1 MKNRMRR
8 LRLNSNIREVFAE
21 TALRK
26 EDLIYPIFVKD
37 GVNEVEEIKS
47 LKGQKQYTVDRLDE
61 VIKEL
66 KDLGIRSVILF
77 GVPDHKDACGSG
89 AYAKDGVV
97 QRAIRKIKEI
107 DKDFLVI
114 GDVCMC
120 EYTDHGH
127 CGILHGD
134 YVDNDETVSYLQKIA
149 VSMAEAGVDIVA
161 PSDMMDGRVAK
172 IREALDEAGYIN
184 VSIMSYAS
192 KFASN
197 YYGPFRDAAGSAPS
211 FGDRK
216 QYQMDYRN
224 KKEALREIL
233 SDVDE
238 GTDMLI
244 VKPAMAYGDIIKL
257 ASEET
262 NLPIVAYSVSGEYA
276 MLYDAVKN
284 GLVKEDII
292 METMLSFKRAGAN
305 LIITY
310 FAKYLAERL

>member
-8 LRLNSNIREVFAE
+8 LRLNANIREMFAE
-21 TALRK
+21 TSLRK
-26 EDLIYPIFVKD
+26 EDLIYPLFVKD
-37 GVNEVEEIKS
+37 GENEVEDIKS

-77 GVPDHKDACGSG
+77 GVPEHKDACGSG

-107 DKDFLVI
+107 DKDFIVI

-233 SDVDE
+233 SDVEE
-238 GTDMLI
+238 GADMLI
-244 VKPAMAYGDIIKL
+244 VKPAMAYGDIMKL

-276 MLYDAVKN
+276 MLYDAVAN

>member
-8 LRLNSNIREVFAE
+8 LRLNANIREVFAE
-21 TALRK
+21 TSLRK
-26 EDLIYPIFVKD
+26 EDLIYPLFVKD

-77 GVPDHKDACGSG
+77 GVPEHKDACGSG

-107 DKDFLVI
+107 DKDFIVI

-238 GTDMLI
+238 GADMLI
-244 VKPAMAYGDIIKL
+244 VKPAMAYGDIMKL

-276 MLYDAVKN
+276 MLYDAVAN
-284 GLVKEDII
+284 ALVKEDII

>member
-8 LRLNSNIREVFAE
+8 LRLNANIREVFAE
-21 TALRK
+21 TSLRK
-26 EDLIYPIFVKD
+26 EDLIYPLFVKD

-77 GVPDHKDACGSG
+77 GVPEHKDACGSG

-107 DKDFLVI
+107 DKDFIVI

-134 YVDNDETVSYLQKIA
+134 YVDNDETLNYLAKIA

-238 GTDMLI
+238 GADMLI
-244 VKPAMAYGDIIKL
+244 VKPAMAYGDIMKL

-276 MLYDAVKN
+276 MLYDAVAN

>member
-8 LRLNSNIREVFAE
+8 LRLNANIREMFAE
-21 TALRK
+21 TSLRK
-26 EDLIYPIFVKD
+26 EDLIYPLFVKD
-37 GVNEVEEIKS
+37 GENEVEEIKS

-107 DKDFLVI
+107 DKDFIVI

-238 GTDMLI
+238 GADMLI
-244 VKPAMAYGDIIKL
+244 VKPAMAYGDIMKL

-276 MLYDAVKN
+276 MLYDAVAN

>member
-8 LRLNSNIREVFAE
+8 LRLNANIREMFAE
-21 TALRK
+21 TSLRK
-26 EDLIYPIFVKD
+26 EDLIYPPFVKD

-107 DKDFLVI
+107 DKDFIVI

-149 VSMAEAGVDIVA
+149 VSMVEAGVDIVA

-238 GTDMLI
+238 GADMLI
-244 VKPAMAYGDIIKL
+244 VKPAMAYGDIMKL

-276 MLYDAVKN
+276 MLYDAVAN

>member
-8 LRLNSNIREVFAE
+8 LRLNANIREMFAE
-21 TALRK
+21 TSLRK
-26 EDLIYPIFVKD
+26 EDLIYPLFVKD

-77 GVPDHKDACGSG
+77 GVPEHKDACGSG

-107 DKDFLVI
+107 DKDFIVI

-149 VSMAEAGVDIVA
+149 MSMAEAGVDIVA

-233 SDVDE
+233 SDVEE
-238 GTDMLI
+238 GADMLI
-244 VKPAMAYGDIIKL
+244 VKPAMAYGDIMKL

-276 MLYDAVKN
+276 MLYDAVAN

>member
-8 LRLNSNIREVFAE
+8 LRLNANIREMFAE

-26 EDLIYPIFVKD
+26 EDLIYPLFVKD
-37 GVNEVEEIKS
+37 GANEVEEIKS

-77 GVPDHKDACGSG
+77 GVPEHKDACGSG

-107 DKDFLVI
+107 DKDFIVI

-127 CGILHGD
+127 CGILHGN

-238 GTDMLI
+238 GADMLI
-244 VKPAMAYGDIIKL
+244 VKPAMAYGDIMKL

-276 MLYDAVKN
+276 MLYDAVAN

>member
-8 LRLNSNIREVFAE
+8 LRLNANIREVFAE
-21 TALRK
+21 TVLRK
-26 EDLIYPIFVKD
+26 EDLIYPLFVKD
-37 GVNEVEEIKS
+37 GVNEVEDIKS
-47 LKGQKQYTVDRLDE
+47 LKGQKQYTVDKLDE

-77 GVPDHKDACGSG
+77 GVPEHKDACGSG

-97 QRAIRKIKEI
+97 QRAIRKIKEL
-107 DKDFLVI
+107 DKNFIVI

-127 CGILHGD
+127 CGILHED

-172 IREALDEAGYIN
+172 IREALDDAGYIN

-224 KKEALREIL
+224 KREALREIL
-233 SDVDE
+233 LDVDE
-238 GTDMLI
+238 GADMLI

-257 ASEET
+257 AAEET
-262 NLPIVAYSVSGEYA
+262 KLPIVAYSVSGEYA
-276 MLYDAVKN
+276 MLYDAVEN

>member
-8 LRLNSNIREVFAE
+8 LRLNANIREVFAE
-21 TALRK
+21 AALRK
-26 EDLIYPIFVKD
+26 EDLIYPLFVKD

-61 VIKEL
+61 VMKEL

-77 GVPDHKDACGSG
+77 GVPEHKDACGSG

-107 DKDFLVI
+107 DKDFIVI

-238 GTDMLI
+238 GADMLI
-244 VKPAMAYGDIIKL
+244 VKPAMAYGDIMKL

-276 MLYDAVKN
+276 MLYDAVAN

>member
-8 LRLNSNIREVFAE
+8 LRLNANIREMFAE
-21 TALRK
+21 TSLRK
-26 EDLIYPIFVKD
+26 EDLIYPLFVKD

-107 DKDFLVI
+107 DKDFIVI

-238 GTDMLI
+238 GADMLI
-244 VKPAMAYGDIIKL
+244 VKPAMAYGDIMKL

-276 MLYDAVKN
+276 MLYDAVAN

>member
-8 LRLNSNIREVFAE
+8 LRLNANIREMFAE
-21 TALRK
+21 TSLRK
-26 EDLIYPIFVKD
+26 EDLIYPLFVKD
-37 GVNEVEEIKS
+37 GIDEVEEIKS
-47 LKGQKQYTVDRLDE
+47 LKGQKQYTVDRFDE
-61 VIKEL
+61 AIKEL

-77 GVPDHKDACGSG
+77 GVPEHKDACGSG

-107 DKDFLVI
+107 DKDFIVI

-134 YVDNDETVSYLQKIA
+134 YVDNDETLNYLAKIA

-238 GTDMLI
+238 GADMLI
-244 VKPAMAYGDIIKL
+244 VKPAMAYGDIMKL

-276 MLYDAVKN
+276 MLYDAVAN

>member
-8 LRLNSNIREVFAE
+8 LRLNANIREVFAE
-21 TALRK
+21 TVLRK
-26 EDLIYPIFVKD
+26 EDLIYPLFVKD
-37 GVNEVEEIKS
+37 GVNEVEDIKS
-47 LKGQKQYTVDRLDE
+47 LKGQKQYTVDKLDE
-61 VIKEL
+61 VINEL
-66 KDLGIRSVILF
+66 KGLGIRSVILF
-77 GVPDHKDACGSG
+77 GVPEHKDACGSG

-97 QRAIRKIKEI
+97 QRAIRKIKEL
-107 DKDFLVI
+107 DKDFIVI

-127 CGILHGD
+127 CGILHED

-172 IREALDEAGYIN
+172 IREALDDAGYIN

-224 KKEALREIL
+224 KREALREIL
-233 SDVDE
+233 LDVDE
-238 GTDMLI
+238 GADMLI

-257 ASEET
+257 AAEET
-262 NLPIVAYSVSGEYA
+262 KLPIVAYSVSGEYA
-276 MLYDAVKN
+276 MLYDAVEN

>member
-8 LRLNSNIREVFAE
+8 LRLNANIREMFAE
-21 TALRK
+21 TSLRK
-26 EDLIYPIFVKD
+26 EDLIYPLFVKD

-107 DKDFLVI
+107 DKDFIVI

-134 YVDNDETVSYLQKIA
+134 YVDNDETLDYLAKIA

-238 GTDMLI
+238 GADMLI
-244 VKPAMAYGDIIKL
+244 VKPAMAYGDIMKL

-276 MLYDAVKN
+276 MLYDAVAN

>member
-8 LRLNSNIREVFAE
+8 LRLNANIREVFAE
-21 TALRK
+21 TVLRK
-26 EDLIYPIFVKD
+26 EDLIYPLFVKD
-37 GVNEVEEIKS
+37 GVNEVEDIKS
-47 LKGQKQYTVDRLDE
+47 LKGQKQYTVDKLDE

-66 KDLGIRSVILF
+66 KGLGIRSVILF
-77 GVPDHKDACGSG
+77 GVPEHKDACGSG

-97 QRAIRKIKEI
+97 QRAIRKIKEL
-107 DKDFLVI
+107 DKDFIVI

-127 CGILHGD
+127 CGILHED

-172 IREALDEAGYIN
+172 IREALDDAGYIN

-233 SDVDE
+233 LDVDE
-238 GTDMLI
+238 GADMLI

-257 ASEET
+257 AAEET
-262 NLPIVAYSVSGEYA
+262 KLPIVAYSVSGEYA
-276 MLYDAVKN
+276 MLYDAVAN

>member
-8 LRLNSNIREVFAE
+8 LRLNANIREVFAE
-21 TALRK
+21 TSLRK
-26 EDLIYPIFVKD
+26 EDLIYPLFVKD
-37 GVNEVEEIKS
+37 GANEVEEIKS

-77 GVPDHKDACGSG
+77 GVPEHKDACGSG

-107 DKDFLVI
+107 DKDFIVI

-134 YVDNDETVSYLQKIA
+134 YVDNDETLNYLAKIA

-238 GTDMLI
+238 GADMLI
-244 VKPAMAYGDIIKL
+244 VKPAMAYGDIMKL

-276 MLYDAVKN
+276 MLYDAVAN

>member
-37 GVNEVEEIKS
+37 GVNELEEIKS

-77 GVPDHKDACGSG
+77 GVPEHKDACGSG

-134 YVDNDETVSYLQKIA
+134 YVDNDETISYLQKIA
-149 VSMAEAGVDIVA
+149 MSMAEAGVDIVA

>member
-8 LRLNSNIREVFAE
+8 LRLNANIREVFAE
-21 TALRK
+21 TSLKK
-26 EDLIYPIFVKD
+26 EDLIYPLFVKD
-37 GVNEVEEIKS
+37 GVNEVEDIKS

-77 GVPDHKDACGSG
+77 GVPEHKDACGSG

-107 DKDFLVI
+107 DKDFIVI

-134 YVDNDETVSYLQKIA
+134 YVDNDETLNYLAKIA

-238 GTDMLI
+238 GADMLI
-244 VKPAMAYGDIIKL
+244 VKPAMAYGDIMKL

-276 MLYDAVKN
+276 MLYDAVAN

>member
-8 LRLNSNIREVFAE
+8 LRLNANIREVFAE
-21 TALRK
+21 TSLRK
-26 EDLIYPIFVKD
+26 EDLIYPLFVKD

-77 GVPDHKDACGSG
+77 GVPEHKDACGSG

-107 DKDFLVI
+107 DKDFIVI

-127 CGILHGD
+127 CGILHGN

-233 SDVDE
+233 SDVEE
-238 GTDMLI
+238 GADMLI
-244 VKPAMAYGDIIKL
+244 VKPAMAYGDIMKL

-276 MLYDAVKN
+276 MLYDAVAN

>member
-8 LRLNSNIREVFAE
+8 LRLNANIREVFAE
-21 TALRK
+21 TSLRK
-26 EDLIYPIFVKD
+26 EDLIYPLFVKD

-107 DKDFLVI
+107 DKDFIVI

-238 GTDMLI
+238 GADMLI
-244 VKPAMAYGDIIKL
+244 VKPAMAYGDIMKL

-276 MLYDAVKN
+276 MLYDAVAN

>member
-1 MKNRMRR
+1 MINRMRR
-8 LRLNSNIREVFAE
+8 LRLNANIREVFAE
-21 TALRK
+21 TVLRK
-26 EDLIYPIFVKD
+26 EDLIYPLFVKD
-37 GVNEVEEIKS
+37 GENEVEDIKS

-77 GVPDHKDACGSG
+77 GVPEHKDACGSE

-97 QRAIRKIKEI
+97 QRAIRKIKEL
-107 DKDFLVI
+107 DKDFIVI

-127 CGILHGD
+127 CGILHD
-134 YVDNDETVSYLQKIA
+134 NYVANDETVSYLGKIA

-172 IREALDEAGYIN
+172 IREALDAAGYIN

-224 KKEALREIL
+224 KREALREML
-233 SDVDE
+233 SDVEE
-238 GTDMLI
+238 GADMLI
-244 VKPAMAYGDIIKL
+244 VKPAMAYGDIIKM
-257 ASEET
+257 AHEET
-262 NLPIVAYSVSGEYA
+262 KLPVVAYSVSGEYA
-276 MLYDAVKN
+276 MLYDAVAN

>member
-8 LRLNSNIREVFAE
+8 LRLNANIREMFAE

-26 EDLIYPIFVKD
+26 EDLIYPLFVKD

-77 GVPDHKDACGSG
+77 GVPEHKDACGSG

-107 DKDFLVI
+107 DKDFIVI

-238 GTDMLI
+238 GADMLI
-244 VKPAMAYGDIIKL
+244 VKPAMAYGDIMKL

-276 MLYDAVKN
+276 MLYDAVAN

>member
-8 LRLNSNIREVFAE
+8 LRLNANIREVFAE
-21 TALRK
+21 TSLRK
-26 EDLIYPIFVKD
+26 EDLIYPLFVKD
-37 GVNEVEEIKS
+37 GVNEVEDIKS

-77 GVPDHKDACGSG
+77 GVPEHKDACGSG

-107 DKDFLVI
+107 DKDFIVI

-233 SDVDE
+233 SDVEE
-238 GTDMLI
+238 GVDMLI
-244 VKPAMAYGDIIKL
+244 VKPAMAYGDIMKL

-276 MLYDAVKN
+276 MLYDAVAN

>member
-8 LRLNSNIREVFAE
+8 LRLNANIREVFAE
-21 TALRK
+21 TSLRK

-47 LKGQKQYTVDRLDE
+47 LKGQKQYTVDKLDE

-77 GVPDHKDACGSG
+77 GVPEHKDACGSG

-97 QRAIRKIKEI
+97 QRAIRKIKETS
-107 DKDFLVI
+107 KDFIVI

-238 GTDMLI
+238 GADMLI
-244 VKPAMAYGDIIKL
+244 VKPAMAYGDIMKL

-276 MLYDAVKN
+276 MLYDAVAN

>member
-8 LRLNSNIREVFAE
+8 LRLNANIREVFAE
-21 TALRK
+21 TSLRK
-26 EDLIYPIFVKD
+26 EDLIYPLFVKD

-77 GVPDHKDACGSG
+77 GVPEHKDACGSG

-107 DKDFLVI
+107 DKDFIVI

-238 GTDMLI
+238 GADMLI
-244 VKPAMAYGDIIKL
+244 VKPAMAYGDIMKL

-276 MLYDAVKN
+276 MLYDAVAN

>member
-8 LRLNSNIREVFAE
+8 LRLNANIREVFAE
-21 TALRK
+21 TSLRK

-37 GVNEVEEIKS
+37 GVNEVEDIKS

-77 GVPDHKDACGSG
+77 GVPEHKDACGSG

-107 DKDFLVI
+107 DKDFIVI

-238 GTDMLI
+238 GADMLI
-244 VKPAMAYGDIIKL
+244 VKPAMAYGDIMKL

-276 MLYDAVKN
+276 MLYDAVAN

>member
-8 LRLNSNIREVFAE
+8 LRLNANIREVFAE
-21 TALRK
+21 TSLRK
-26 EDLIYPIFVKD
+26 EDLIYPLFVKD
-37 GVNEVEEIKS
+37 GENEVEEIKS

-77 GVPDHKDACGSG
+77 GVPEHKDACGSG

-107 DKDFLVI
+107 DKDFIVI

-134 YVDNDETVSYLQKIA
+134 YVDNDETLNYLAKIA

-238 GTDMLI
+238 GADMLI
-244 VKPAMAYGDIIKL
+244 VKPAMAYGDIMKL

-276 MLYDAVKN
+276 MLYDAVAN

>member
-8 LRLNSNIREVFAE
+8 LRLNANIREVFAE
-21 TALRK
+21 TSFRK
-26 EDLIYPIFVKD
+26 EDLIYPLFVKD

-77 GVPDHKDACGSG
+77 GVPEHKDACGSG

-107 DKDFLVI
+107 DKDFIVI

-238 GTDMLI
+238 GADMLI
-244 VKPAMAYGDIIKL
+244 VKPAMAYGDIMKL

-276 MLYDAVKN
+276 MLYDAVAN

>member
-8 LRLNSNIREVFAE
+8 LRLNANIREVFAE
-21 TALRK
+21 TVLRK
-26 EDLIYPIFVKD
+26 EDLIYPLFVKD
-37 GVNEVEEIKS
+37 GVNEVEDIKS
-47 LKGQKQYTVDRLDE
+47 LKGQKQYTVDKLDE

-77 GVPDHKDACGSG
+77 GVPEHKDACGSG

-97 QRAIRKIKEI
+97 QRAIRKIKEF
-107 DKDFLVI
+107 DKDFIVI

-127 CGILHGD
+127 CGILHEG

-172 IREALDEAGYIN
+172 IREALDDAGYIN

-224 KKEALREIL
+224 KREALREIL
-233 SDVDE
+233 LDVDE
-238 GTDMLI
+238 GADMLI

-257 ASEET
+257 AAEET
-262 NLPIVAYSVSGEYA
+262 KLPIVAYSVSGEYA
-276 MLYDAVKN
+276 MLYDAVAN

>member
-8 LRLNSNIREVFAE
+8 LRLNANIREVFAE
-21 TALRK
+21 TSLRK
-26 EDLIYPIFVKD
+26 EDLIYPLFVKD
-37 GVNEVEEIKS
+37 GENEVEEIKS

-61 VIKEL
+61 VVKEL

-77 GVPDHKDACGSG
+77 GVPEHKDACGSG

-107 DKDFLVI
+107 DKDFIVI

-238 GTDMLI
+238 GADMLI
-244 VKPAMAYGDIIKL
+244 VKPAMAYGDIMKL

-276 MLYDAVKN
+276 MLYDAVAN

>member
-8 LRLNSNIREVFAE
+8 LRLNANIREVFAE
-21 TALRK
+21 TSLRK
-26 EDLIYPIFVKD
+26 EDLIYPLFVKD

-77 GVPDHKDACGSG
+77 GVPEHKDACGSG

-107 DKDFLVI
+107 DKDFIVI

-134 YVDNDETVSYLQKIA
+134 YVDNDETLNYLAKIA

-238 GTDMLI
+238 GADMLI
-244 VKPAMAYGDIIKL
+244 VKPAMAYGDIMKL

-276 MLYDAVKN
+276 MLYDAVAN

-292 METMLSFKRAGAN
+292 METMLSLKRAGAN

>member
-8 LRLNSNIREVFAE
+8 LRLNANIREVFAE
-21 TALRK
+21 TSLRK
-26 EDLIYPIFVKD
+26 EDLIYPLFVKD

-77 GVPDHKDACGSG
+77 GVPEHKDACGSG

-107 DKDFLVI
+107 DKDFIVI

-149 VSMAEAGVDIVA
+149 MSMAEAGVDIVA

-233 SDVDE
+233 SDVEE
-238 GTDMLI
+238 GADMLI
-244 VKPAMAYGDIIKL
+244 VKPAMAYGDIMKL

-276 MLYDAVKN
+276 MLYDAVAN

>member
-8 LRLNSNIREVFAE
+8 LRLNANIREVFAE

-26 EDLIYPIFVKD
+26 EDLIYPLFVKD
-37 GVNEVEEIKS
+37 GLNEVEEIKS

-61 VIKEL
+61 VIEEL

-77 GVPDHKDACGSG
+77 GVPNHKDECGSG

-107 DKDFLVI
+107 DKDFIVI

-134 YVDNDETVSYLQKIA
+134 YVDNDETLTYLAKIA

-238 GTDMLI
+238 GADMLI
-244 VKPAMAYGDIIKL
+244 VKPAMAYGDIMKL

-276 MLYDAVKN
+276 MLYDAVAN

>member
-37 GVNEVEEIKS
+37 GANEVEEIKS

-77 GVPDHKDACGSG
+77 GVPEHKDACGTG

-134 YVDNDETVSYLQKIA
+134 YVDNDETLIYLQKIA

-238 GTDMLI
+238 GADMLI

-262 NLPIVAYSVSGEYA
+262 NLPIIAYSVSGEYA

>member
-8 LRLNSNIREVFAE
+8 LRLNANIREMFAE
-21 TALRK
+21 TSLRK
-26 EDLIYPIFVKD
+26 EDLIYPLFVKD
-37 GVNEVEEIKS
+37 GVNEVEDIKS

-77 GVPDHKDACGSG
+77 GVPEHKDACGSG

-107 DKDFLVI
+107 DKDFIVI

-238 GTDMLI
+238 GADMLI
-244 VKPAMAYGDIIKL
+244 VKPAMAYGDIMKL

-276 MLYDAVKN
+276 MLYDAVAN

>member
-8 LRLNSNIREVFAE
+8 LRLNANIREVFAE
-21 TALRK
+21 TSLRK
-26 EDLIYPIFVKD
+26 EDLIYPLFVKD
-37 GVNEVEEIKS
+37 GVNEVEDIKS

-66 KDLGIRSVILF
+66 KELGIRSVILF
-77 GVPDHKDACGSG
+77 GVPEHKDACGSG

-107 DKDFLVI
+107 DKDFIVI

-197 YYGPFRDAAGSAPS
+197 YYGPFRDAAGSTPS

-238 GTDMLI
+238 GADMLI
-244 VKPAMAYGDIIKL
+244 VKPAMAYGDIMKL

-276 MLYDAVKN
+276 MLYDAVAN

>member
-8 LRLNSNIREVFAE
+8 LRLNANIREMFAE

-26 EDLIYPIFVKD
+26 EDLIYPLFVKD
-37 GVNEVEEIKS
+37 GLNEVEEIKS

-77 GVPDHKDACGSG
+77 GVPNHKDACGSG

-107 DKDFLVI
+107 DKDFIVI

-238 GTDMLI
+238 GADMLI
-244 VKPAMAYGDIIKL
+244 VKPAMAYGDIMKL

-276 MLYDAVKN
+276 MLYDAVAN

>member
-8 LRLNSNIREVFAE
+8 LRLNANIREVFAE
-21 TALRK
+21 TVLRK
-26 EDLIYPIFVKD
+26 EDLIYPLFVKD
-37 GVNEVEEIKS
+37 GVNEVEDIKS
-47 LKGQKQYTVDRLDE
+47 LKGQKQYTVDKLDE
-61 VIKEL
+61 VIEEL
-66 KDLGIRSVILF
+66 KGLGIRSVILF
-77 GVPDHKDACGSG
+77 GVPEHKDACGSG

-97 QRAIRKIKEI
+97 QRAIRKIKEL
-107 DKDFLVI
+107 DKDFIVI

-127 CGILHGD
+127 CGILHEG

-172 IREALDEAGYIN
+172 IREALDDAGYIN

-224 KKEALREIL
+224 KREALREIL
-233 SDVDE
+233 LDVDE
-238 GTDMLI
+238 GADMLI

-257 ASEET
+257 AAEET
-262 NLPIVAYSVSGEYA
+262 KLPIVAYSVSGEYA
-276 MLYDAVKN
+276 MLYDAVEN

>member
-8 LRLNSNIREVFAE
+8 LRLNANIREVFAE
-21 TALRK
+21 TSLRK
-26 EDLIYPIFVKD
+26 EDLIYPLFVKD
-37 GVNEVEEIKS
+37 GVDEVEEIKS

-77 GVPDHKDACGSG
+77 GVPEHKDTCGSG

-107 DKDFLVI
+107 DKDFIVI

-238 GTDMLI
+238 GADMLI
-244 VKPAMAYGDIIKL
+244 VKPAMAYGDIMKL

-276 MLYDAVKN
+276 MLYDAVAN

>member
-8 LRLNSNIREVFAE
+8 LRLNANIREVFAE
-21 TALRK
+21 TSLRK
-26 EDLIYPIFVKD
+26 EDLIYPLFVKD

-77 GVPDHKDACGSG
+77 GVPEHKDACGSG

-107 DKDFLVI
+107 DKDFIVI

-134 YVDNDETVSYLQKIA
+134 YVDNDETISYLQKIA

-238 GTDMLI
+238 GADMLI
-244 VKPAMAYGDIIKL
+244 VKPAMAYGDIMKL

-276 MLYDAVKN
+276 MLYDAVAN